1 MRPLRLSEKKG
12 GDIVSTFLVTRF
24 LFPQMLA
31 PPSRPAP
38 CQVSYKPLVL
48 TVMLAA
54 SSSFITP
61 IGYQTNTLVWGPGG
75 YKFTDFMKIGTPL
88 SLVYLVL
95 GSLLIPQ
102 IFPF

>member
-1 MRPLRLSEKKG
+1 MLEYTCGRL
-12 GDIVSTFLVTRF
+12 
-24 LFPQMLA
+24 
-31 PPSRPAP
+31 PPDLSVAYN
-38 CQVSYKPLVL
+38 QVSYKPLVL
-48 TVMLAA
+48 TVMIAA

-88 SLVYLVL
+88 SMVYLVL
-95 GSLLIPQ
+95 GSLLIPR